1 MAVPTSRAVAW
12 PALWRHLVPRRRW
25 PHTAPHASS
34 SARSHARFFGTHSRA
49 VAETRGAAAE
59 GGQSDWRAWFR
70 SADYDD
76 AYGPYSG
83 FREGDAEA
91 EAPSASGAGAGA
103 WDGTWRRRRHGLNLE
118 PLRLIAPRGAE
129 EEDVDGD
136 DAVIANGR
144 RRAAWADAQTR
155 FLCRMLDV
163 SDPASGGGAR
173 WEIPQIL
180 AILARI
186 LLVAV
191 RLVIASRGRRRPD
204 LARTCAGRGS
214 AGRRIGRGRNG
225 ATG

>member
-1 MAVPTSRAVAW
+1 MAW

-163 SDPASGGGAR
+163 SDPASGGGEVGDPANSR
-173 WEIPQIL
+173 HP
-180 AILARI
+180 RPHPPRRGPPRH
-186 LLVAV
+186 
-191 RLVIASRGRRRPD
+191 RLTRPPSPRPRQDLCRTGIRRETDRPRTERCHRVSYRG
-204 LARTCAGRGS
+204 
-214 AGRRIGRGRNG
+214 
-225 ATG
+225 